1 MFSHCGSWGYH
12 ALSRRRLCVPA
23 GAAIAASLV
32 RRPAAAVNAMR
43 HVVLL
48 GDSVFD
54 NAAYVGSDPDVV
66 AQLREALPA
75 DWRASLVARDGAV
88 ITDLPAQLKKLPP
101 DATHLVISIGGN
113 DALMSAGVLDEGA
126 ASVASAVEKLSTVRD
141 AFQQAY
147 APMLDQTLSR
157 QLSTAVCTIYEPRFP
172 EPWRRR
178 LAATALTV
186 LNDVITREAF
196 ARGTTLI
203 DLRLICDR
211 DEDFANPIEPSARGG
226 AKIARAIGAFA
237 QHAAPSSV
245 VIAR

>member
-1 MFSHCGSWGYH
+1 VYDDT
-12 ALSRRRLCVPA
+12 LSRRRLCILA
-23 GAAIAASLV
+23 GATIPASLL

-66 AQLREALPA
+66 HQLREALPA

-88 ITDLPAQLKKLPP
+88 IADLPAQLEKLPP

-113 DALMSAGVLDEGA
+113 DALMRAGVLDEGT
-126 ASVASAVEKLSTVRD
+126 ASVASAVEKLATVRD
-141 AFQQAY
+141 GFQQAY
-147 APMLDQTLSR
+147 APMLAHALTW
-157 QLSTAVCTIYEPRFP
+157 QLSTAVCTIYEARFP

-178 LAATALTV
+178 LAATALTL
-186 LNDVITREAF
+186 LNDVIIREAF
-196 ARGTTLI
+196 ARRTTLI

-226 AKIARAIGAFA
+226 AKIARAIVAFV
-237 QHAAPSSV
+237 QREAPSSV
-245 VIAR
+245 VITK